1 MLLKSTKDNTNFVH
15 LNTTHSSNDP
25 RIKYRWIRS
34 LEKKGIKSI
43 FVAHKI
49 VGIPDKDSHHYFIP
63 DWCSNRF
70 LCVVFNL
77 FIIFKNLSKKNFVIH
92 DLELLLLAPFLK
104 ICGKRVIYDVHEDFR
119 SYILQS
125 RKYSK
130 HVRYLISNIIQFY
143 ELVLVSIFC
152 NSITCAT
159 STIKKNYVKSRKY
172 LLPNFPLKEMFSDIK
187 KSDSS
192 KKIVA
197 YVGVLSKQKGF
208 DEMIEIAKLCQDD
221 DNIKFIFA
229 GKYTEPYMTKALTT
243 VAKNTT
249 YLGELDQSEI
259 SKLLM
264 SSDIGL
270 CLLHDTKSYSESM
283 PLKIFEYINSETFV
297 IASNFRNWEFLE
309 KKSLG
314 KTFKNNDLKTISLF
328 IKGFSSFNNS
338 TTRYYFDDYIDLF
351 LEKEFYENSN
361 YF

>member
-1 MLLKSTKDNTNFVH
+1 MWLKSTKDNANFVH

-34 LEKKGIKSI
+34 LEKNGIKSI
-43 FVAHKI
+43 FVAHKNADN
-49 VGIPDKDSHHYFIP
+49 PDKDVHHHFIP

-70 LCVVFNL
+70 LGVIFNL
-77 FIIFKNLSKKNFVIH
+77 FIIFKNLRKKNFVLH

-125 RKYSK
+125 PNYPKPI
-130 HVRYLISNIIQFY
+130 RYLISNIIKFY

-159 STIKKNYVKSRKY
+159 STIKKNYVKRRKY
-172 LLPNFPLKEMFSDIK
+172 LLPNFPLKEMFSGIK
-187 KSDSS
+187 KSHSS

-208 DEMIEIAKLCQDD
+208 DEMLEIAKLCQDD
-221 DNIKFIFA
+221 DTIQFIFA
-229 GKYTEPYMTKALTT
+229 GKYTEPYIKKALTKLE
-243 VAKNTT
+243 KNTT
-249 YLGELDQSEI
+249 YLGEVDQNEI
-259 SKLLM
+259 AKLLM
-264 SSDIGL
+264 NSDIGL
-270 CLLHDTKSYSESM
+270 CLLHDTKSYTESM

-309 KKSLG
+309 KRSIG
-314 KTFKNNDLKTISLF
+314 KIFKHNDLKTISLF
-328 IKGFSSFNNS
+328 IKSFSSFNNL
-338 TTRYYFDDYIDLF
+338 TTRYYFDDYINLF